1 VTPRT
6 AGPAGPGPTVGERLP
21 RAAGD
26 VDAAVLPS
34 FAFGE
39 QSVMW
44 WGTLGVMAIEGTVF
58 ALAVIVYLYVRTRV
72 HEWPPSV
79 PPPGLLWGSLNT
91 LVMLASLV
99 PNHLAK
105 TAGER
110 QDLSGVRRWLSVCSA
125 FGLAFIVLRA
135 LEFTAL
141 NCRWDSNAYGS
152 AVWMLLGLHTTHV
165 LTDWFDSVVL
175 NVLMYTGPLEGKRFS
190 DVSDNAFYWYFVVGA
205 WLPLYAVIYFGARWL

>member
-1 VTPRT
+1 MS
-6 AGPAGPGPTVGERLP
+6 APAAARP
-21 RAAGD
+21 AGD

-34 FAFGE
+34 YAYGD

-58 ALAVIVYLYVRTRV
+58 ALAIVVYFYARTRV
-72 HEWPPSV
+72 HEWPPSAS
-79 PPPGLLWGSLNT
+79 PPDLLWGTLNT

-105 TAGER
+105 KAGER
-110 QDLSGVRRWLSVCSA
+110 EDLRGVRIWLTVCTA
-125 FGLAFIVLRA
+125 FAVVFIVLRA

-141 NCRWDSNAYGS
+141 NVRWDTNAYGS
-152 AVWMLLGLHTTHV
+152 AVWLLLGLHTTHV
-165 LTDWFDSVVL
+165 LTDWFDTVVL
-175 NVLMYTGPLEGKRFS
+175 NVLMFTGPLEGKRFS

-205 WLPLYAVIYFGARWL
+205 WLPIYAVIYFGARLL